1 MFVSCLVRACFSYV
15 VIYFKIIII
24 IIIETCI
31 NFCNVAVR
39 QRSIVRVF
47 FFGLLAV
54 VLLDMELLVDD
65 HYDASRSKHS
75 LLADGWQIGTPH
87 DVPEEVHKLKNPAL
101 RVSAMVGQIHKIDS
115 QAGTFSA
122 SVRFR
127 FSYDLEVKKEQ
138 SDPAGPSLYL
148 PTAAPAAGAPGASPR
163 ISAPAAARA
172 AAPAASDE
180 HEVWRPSIRIDN
192 PGEMHNVQVQR
203 SQAKVKTNHAGTQ
216 VVHWHEDYDG
226 VFVESMELE
235 DFPFDCQPLRIILT
249 LKSAK
254 DACIVVPHEN
264 ELQPVLHR
272 PWVGHSEWDL
282 LQPALFVD
290 YVSKTHNITGATQT
304 RTRITLAM
312 GVQRAS
318 SYFVINIMGLMGTL
332 CAASFTAFFMPPD
345 DLNARATFV
354 VTLLLTLVAVKL
366 LVSERL
372 PQIAYVTLLD
382 RYALTMIASMFCEM
396 VIFAALS
403 QLDDPIASTWWDTAT
418 YRIAALVFL
427 GGHAAF
433 AWVIRSVWMRNRQR
447 YPPVILRAGSCFPT
461 ESPHTN
467 ENHEG

>member
-1 MFVSCLVRACFSYV
+1 
-15 VIYFKIIII
+15 
-24 IIIETCI
+24 
-31 NFCNVAVR
+31 
-39 QRSIVRVF
+39 
-47 FFGLLAV
+47 
-54 VLLDMELLVDD
+54 MELLVDD
-65 HYDASRSKHS
+65 HYDASRSKHP

-87 DVPEEVHKLKNPAL
+87 DVPEEVRKLKNPAL

-115 QAGTFSA
+115 QTGTFSA

-127 FSYDLEVKKEQ
+127 FSYDLDVKKEQ
-138 SDPAGPSLYL
+138 NDPAGRA
-148 PTAAPAAGAPGASPR
+148 AAP
-163 ISAPAAARA
+163 A

-180 HEVWRPSIRIDN
+180 HEAWRPSIRIDN
-192 PGEMHNVQVQR
+192 PGEMHNVQVRR
-203 SQAKVKTNHAGTQ
+203 SLAKVKTNRAGTQ

-249 LKSAK
+249 FGSAK

-318 SYFVINIMGLMGTL
+318 SYFLINIMGLMGTL

-396 VIFAALS
+396 IIFAALS

-427 GGHAAF
+427 GGQAAF